1 MTDYTKK
8 LAAWLHD
15 PAEKQLVLMR
25 DPVGHEGGSIV
36 EVGKALGLETRPA
49 MRKKNG
55 IWIKLNYEKLKQE
68 KSVDIADHLAAAA
81 DRPNWPRAD
90 DVGRYPQF
98 ESVQFTK
105 EPELIHPLS
114 GERIKPMSL
123 NLDIGVEQ
131 IKSVSQNHF
140 EGLIQEDDEDLRKT
154 FLAFWRFGPEAGHDA
169 DKLGVLWPML
179 PADSRTPD
187 HSIWSHVDTVSAIH
201 TALAGDAQGPD
212 QPALLIMSFGPVQG
226 FIGQARSTSD
236 LWAGS
241 HLLSSLVWEAMKP
254 IVNHL
259 GPDVMVFPA
268 LRGVPVVDQWLMEKE
283 VGGGAF
289 KQLFDDIDSELLS
302 DDTDTNPLFAAS
314 LPNKFMAIV
323 PSRQAAALAERAI
336 AAIRD
341 AAKKWTLDAAEQALK
356 AAGVGLNDVTR
367 AQIDAQLV
375 GFPEAYW
382 AAASWPIDGQDC
394 KDITAASARLHTAL
408 DSIHPELK
416 KQGVFQPAVWQVLT
430 REFKLDGLQ
439 FWQPNTGILYPAV
452 YELAERALVAAKS
465 TRPFKSVHEEGHRC
479 TLTGEAEW
487 LTDDRSLLGLNRK
500 DRQARSVWGKL
511 AKVKKSWVKPGEHLG
526 AIATLKRLW
535 PTLFA
540 ERVSKLTGGSV
551 RRYVVSTHAMALST
565 TLEILAET
573 SLTTGLT
580 TDQQAALLALA
591 SPTAEYDPVTLPKAL
606 MRKLHRLPQS
616 QQDTL
621 RRLPALLEAKQDR
634 TEDDPLDKAVDEK
647 LRQLF
652 GDSRPETYYAL
663 ILMDG
668 DRMGGW
674 LAGNE
679 DEYKLA
685 YRDTWHSKVVSE
697 TQMYE
702 RRDPQLTAYL
712 NTKRPVSP
720 GRHGAISQALND
732 FSTRLA
738 RHVVEECCKGKLL
751 YAGGDDVLALVAVDD
766 LFDCMQL
773 LRLAYSGIAPDD
785 SMGLGERNGA
795 LRAGGSRLQRKL
807 LLANG
812 FGLLPGRR
820 LPDDRFAAS
829 RLMTLMGHKATAS
842 MGAVVAHHSA
852 PLGMVLRELR
862 AAESRAKN
870 TVRGNDGRGNDIN
883 RDAFCLRV
891 LKRGG
896 GEVNVTSPWWQVKAD
911 QQPDTAQS
919 ALALMKQLAE
929 QLALTDFSRGAIYR
943 AQLWFEG
950 LSEHPLDGF
959 LADLPAAERKQFLVD
974 LENKKPD
981 AIEREK
987 AISKSWRDQTAS
999 SLAYQFNRQK
1009 GDAAVARRVV
1019 DFVCDVMKPPNP
1031 KTAIDSFLVT
1041 SEFFARETRSFRPDQ
1056 AAPRS
1061 PEPAGVSA

>member
-1 MTDYTKK
+1 MTNYTKK

-36 EVGKALGLETRPA
+36 EVGKALGFETRPA

-55 IWIKLNYEKLKQE
+55 QWIELNYDKLKQD
-68 KSVDIADHLAAAA
+68 KSVHMADCLAAAA
-81 DRPNWPRAD
+81 DRLNWPRGD
-90 DVGRYPQF
+90 DAPRYPKF
-98 ESVQFTK
+98 EAVKFAR
-105 EPELIHPLS
+105 EAELIHPLS
-114 GERIKPMSL
+114 GERLKLAALDMS
-123 NLDIGVEQ
+123 IGIEQ
-131 IKSVSQNHF
+131 IKTVSQDHF
-140 EGLIQEDDEDLRKT
+140 EGLIQDNDEDLRKT
-154 FLAFWRFGPEAGHDA
+154 FLAFWRFGPEAGQKA
-169 DKLGVLWPML
+169 NELGVLWPML

-201 TALAGDAQGPD
+201 TALTGDEQGPD
-212 QPALLIMSFGPVQG
+212 QPALLVMSFGPVQG

-254 IVNHL
+254 IVGHL

-283 VGGGAF
+283 VGGDAF
-289 KQLFDDIDSELLS
+289 KGLFSDIDSELLS
-302 DDTDTNPLFAAS
+302 DNTDTNPLFAAS

-323 PSRQAAALAERAI
+323 PSRQAKDLAEKAI
-336 AAIRD
+336 AAIRY
-341 AAKKWTLDAAEQALK
+341 AAKNWTLEAAEQAFK
-356 AAGVGLNDVTR
+356 AAGVAITDVTR
-367 AQIDAQLV
+367 AQIKAQLA

-382 AAASWPIDGQDC
+382 AAASWPIDGEQC
-394 KDITAASARLHTAL
+394 KDLTNASARLHTAL

-416 KQGVFQPAVWQVLT
+416 KQGVFQDAVWKVLT
-430 REFKLDGLQ
+430 KELKLDGLK
-439 FWQPNTGILYPAV
+439 FWEPNTGILYPAV
-452 YELAERALVAAKS
+452 YELAERGLSAAKS
-465 TRPFKSVHEEGHRC
+465 TRPFAPLLEEGHRC

-487 LTDDRSLLGLNRK
+487 LTDDHTLLGLNRK
-500 DRQARSVWGKL
+500 EREARSVWGKL
-511 AKVKKSWVKPGEHLG
+511 VKAKKSWVKPGEHLG

-551 RRYVVSTHAMALST
+551 RRFVVSTHALALST
-565 TLEILAET
+565 TLEKLAET

-591 SPTAEYDPVTLPKAL
+591 SPTADYDPVTLPKAL

-621 RRLPALLEAKQDR
+621 RRLPALLDAKQDK
-634 TEDDPLDKAVDEK
+634 TDDDPLDKAVDEK

-685 YRDTWHSKVVSE
+685 YRETWHSKVISE
-697 TQMYE
+697 MQMYE

-773 LRLAYSGIAPDD
+773 LRLAYSGIAPSDD
-785 SMGLGERNGA
+785 MKLSERIGTLA
-795 LRAGGSRLQRKL
+795 RGGSGAQRKL
-807 LLANG
+807 LLDKG
-812 FGLLPGRR
+812 FGLLNG
-820 LPDDRFAAS
+820 

-852 PLGMVLRELR
+852 PLGMVMRELR
-862 AAESRAKN
+862 LAENRAKN
-870 TVRGNDGRGNDIN
+870 TPHGKDIKGTDIN

-896 GEVNVTSPWWQVKAD
+896 GEVSVTSPWWPVNTTT
-911 QQPDTAQS
+911 QQPDTSQS

-929 QLALTDFSRGAIYR
+929 QLALTDFSRGAIYK

-950 LSEHPLDGF
+950 LTDDAKDAKSE
-959 LADLPAAERKQFLVD
+959 VW
-974 LENKKPD
+974 
-981 AIEREK
+981 K
-987 AISKSWRDQTAS
+987 AQISS
-999 SLAYQFNRQK
+999 SLAYQFKRQK
-1009 GDAAVARRVV
+1009 GSAELARKVV
-1019 DFVCDVMKPPNP
+1019 DFVCNVMQPAHP
-1031 KTAIDSFLVT
+1031 KTAIENFLVT
-1041 SEFFARETRSFRPDQ
+1041 SEFFAREARCFKDKAAAAQRSMGSLQPNEE
-1056 AAPRS
+1056 AA
-1061 PEPAGVSA
+1061 A